1 MKYIFI
7 GRRSFDT
14 TPIKGKTETK
24 NVHEKLPTTS
34 FVSGLAEKF
43 SKIRPLF
50 NKPPDATE
58 ESGKGRISLHSG
70 SS

>member
-7 GRRSFDT
+7 GRRSSDT
-14 TPIKGKTETK
+14 TPIKGKTGSK
-24 NVHEKLPTTS
+24 NVHEKLPTSS
-34 FVSGLAEKF
+34 FVSGLAEKY

-50 NKPPDATE
+50 NKPHDATE
-58 ESGKGRISLHSG
+58 ESGKGKISLHGG